1 MAGKTTQRAE
11 FVRNKVKENNGKL
24 SKNALAKLLFD
35 AYPNLFKDKEHA
47 RSCVRFATG
56 NAGENNRNASIQVEW
71 EIPEGDSYEYEDFIL
86 PQSASNL
93 LILSDVHF
101 PYHTVSSLE
110 NALNE
115 GIKQG
120 CNSILL
126 NGDSLDF
133 HKLSKYVQNKGSKEI
148 NEEIDQFRI
157 FLRELKKNFD
167 VPIYFKIGN
176 HENRYSRFLSEN
188 PQILGIK
195 ELDFSSIMRFGE
207 YGITEIK
214 SDQKIVCGDFN
225 IWHGHEFMGSGGMW
239 PAKWLF
245 ERTLENG
252 VCGHFHRVSHFKA
265 MQGNKSI
272 DSYSMGCLCD
282 LRPKFIPHQRATQ
295 KWSHGYGILQW
306 DKERHE
312 FQNKEIK

>member
-56 NAGENNRNASIQVEW
+56 NAGENNRNASIKVEW

-101 PYHTVSSLE
+101 PYHTVNSLE

-126 NGDSLDF
+126 M
-133 HKLSKYVQNKGSKEI
+133 VI
-148 NEEIDQFRI
+148 
-157 FLRELKKNFD
+157 
-167 VPIYFKIGN
+167 
-176 HENRYSRFLSEN
+176 
-188 PQILGIK
+188 
-195 ELDFSSIMRFGE
+195 
-207 YGITEIK
+207 
-214 SDQKIVCGDFN
+214 
-225 IWHGHEFMGSGGMW
+225 
-239 PAKWLF
+239 A
-245 ERTLENG
+245 
-252 VCGHFHRVSHFKA
+252 
-265 MQGNKSI
+265 
-272 DSYSMGCLCD
+272 
-282 LRPKFIPHQRATQ
+282 
-295 KWSHGYGILQW
+295 
-306 DKERHE
+306 
-312 FQNKEIK
+312 